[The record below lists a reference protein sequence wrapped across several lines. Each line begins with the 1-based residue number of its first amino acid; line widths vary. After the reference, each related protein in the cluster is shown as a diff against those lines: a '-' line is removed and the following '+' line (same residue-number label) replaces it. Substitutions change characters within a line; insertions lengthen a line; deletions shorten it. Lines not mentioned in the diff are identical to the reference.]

1 MTKIVKNIIEKAL
14 EKGYANKNG
23 RMHLPYYIAELES
36 QYQARYNKDSGT
48 LEFDHWGTMILKID
62 NVYSDKPIIEHIY
75 GQSKSDRDSIETIF
89 MYFGLPYR
97 VSYRPSTGVLSVL
110 GNFGNGSIEEREF

>member
-1 MTKIVKNIIEKAL
+1 MTKVVKNIIEKAL

-23 RMHLPYYIAELES
+23 RLRLPYYIGGLES
-36 QYQARYNKDSGT
+36 QYQARYNKDSGM

-62 NVYSDKPIIEHIY
+62 NVYSDKPIIEHVY

-89 MYFGLPYR
+89 RYFDLPYG
-97 VSYRPSTGVLSVL
+97 VSYKPSTGVLYVS
-110 GNFGNGSIEEREF
+110 GNFGNGKIEDREF

>member
-23 RMHLPYYIAELES
+23 SELKS

-48 LEFDHWGTMILKID
+48 LEFDHWWTMILKID
-62 NVYSDKPIIEHIY
+62 NVYSDKPIIEHVY
-75 GQSKSDRDSIETIF
+75 GQSKSDSDSIKTIF
-89 MYFGLPYR
+89 RYFDLPYG
-97 VSYRPSTGVLSVL
+97 VSYKPSTGILYVY
-110 GNFGNGSIEEREF
+110 GNFGNGKIENREF

>member
-1 MTKIVKNIIEKAL
+1 MTKTVENIIKKAL

-23 RMHLPYYIAELES
+23 RLRLPYYVGDLES
-36 QYQARYNKDSGT
+36 QYQARYNKESGM

-62 NVYSDKPIIEHIY
+62 NVYSDKPIIEHVY

-89 MYFGLPYR
+89 RYFCLPYGI
-97 VSYRPSTGVLSVL
+97 SYRPSTGVLYVS
-110 GNFGNGSIEEREF
+110 GNFGNGKIEDREF

>member
-23 RMHLPYYIAELES
+23 

-48 LEFDHWGTMILKID
+48 L
-62 NVYSDKPIIEHIY
+62 S
-75 GQSKSDRDSIETIF
+75 
-89 MYFGLPYR
+89 
-97 VSYRPSTGVLSVL
+97 
-110 GNFGNGSIEEREF
+110 